1 MSQSAHRRVAIVTGA
16 ARGIGEAT
24 ARKLA
29 ADGMAV
35 AVVDLDEGA
44 CANTVTAIHDAGG
57 TALAVGADV
66 SDPVQVTR
74 GGRAGRRRAGRRR
87 PCWSTTPACCATTC
101 CSR

>member
-1 MSQSAHRRVAIVTGA
+1 MIAVRPPRVAIVTGA

-29 ADGMAV
+29 ADGLAV

-44 CANTVTAIHDAGG
+44 CAEHGDR
-57 TALAVGADV
+57 
-66 SDPVQVTR
+66 DPR
-74 GGRAGRRRAGRRR
+74 RRRHRAGRRRRRLRPGRRWR
-87 PCWSTTPACCATTC
+87 PRSSGSPPSWARPPCWSTTPACCATTC